1 MAKVVLGIGISHG
14 PQLGIPAEK
23 WHLLQEKDRTDKRMN
38 FAELAR
44 NARPGIEKEITEEKW
59 KQRFDDCMKAL
70 AVLKETLYRTSPDV
84 VVIVGD
90 DQHENLL
97 DDNMPVFCVYRGSSV
112 EAVDRSDRRS
122 VAWKAAEEDGRVLD
136 LKSFTCAPQLAD
148 HLIHYLIDE
157 GFDLASSNQLRPQI
171 GLGHAF
177 KNVYSQVMHDGRF
190 PIVPFMVNTFFPP
203 NQPTPRRC
211 YSLGQA
217 LRNAIE
223 AWDGDKRV
231 AVVASGGLS
240 HVIIDEELDQITLEG
255 LQNKDKEKLYS
266 LPVEKLVYGSS
277 EIRNWVALAGATE
290 DMDMKLIDYVPCYR
304 SIAGTGCAMGF
315 AQWT

>member
-1 MAKVVLGIGISHG
+1 MAKVVLGIGTSHG

-23 WHLLQEKDRTDKRMN
+23 WHLLREKDETDKRMN

-59 KQRFDDCMKAL
+59 KQKFDDCMKAL

-84 VVIVGD
+84 LVIVGD

-97 DDNMPVFCVYRGSSV
+97 DDNMPVFCIYRGASV
-112 EAVDRSDRRS
+112 KAVDRSDRRS
-122 VAWKAAEEDGRVLD
+122 VAWKAAEEDGRVLN
-136 LKSFTCAPQLAD
+136 LKSFTCAPELAD

-157 GFDLASSNQLRPQI
+157 GFDLASSNQLKPQI

-266 LPVEKLVYGSS
+266 LPVEKLVHGNS
-277 EIRNWVALAGATE
+277 EIRNWVVLAGVTE
-290 DMDMKLIDYVPCYR
+290 DMDMKLVDYVPCYR